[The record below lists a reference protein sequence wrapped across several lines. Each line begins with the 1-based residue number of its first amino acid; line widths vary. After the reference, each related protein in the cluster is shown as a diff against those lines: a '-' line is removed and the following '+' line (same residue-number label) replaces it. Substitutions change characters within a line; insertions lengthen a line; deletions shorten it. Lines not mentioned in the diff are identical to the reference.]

1 MKYAVQHLF
10 LLLLLTTSWQ
20 LRAQYQ
26 SIEVL
31 AVEYPPFTTITH
43 PQGGLAF
50 ELLESAIPQRQW
62 KPLFVPPKRAY
73 ASIDSGHW
81 CASFYPAN
89 KTSDYFTVELS
100 QQPIKIRLVRLSQ
113 TSSFGWTQLSEL
125 AGKSLALLR
134 TGESS
139 EFVQQFEDA
148 EIPIVY
154 VESVQ
159 AGLQMV
165 LLNRVYMAMLDDISF
180 AGLERDN
187 KAKLQMSEN
196 TLLET
201 PITLFVNKAC
211 LDDLPKITTS
221 NK

>member
-1 MKYAVQHLF
+1 MKYALQHLF
-10 LLLLLTTSWQ
+10 LLLLLTSSWP
-20 LRAQYQ
+20 LRAQYR
-26 SIEVL
+26 SIDVL

-50 ELLESAIPQRQW
+50 ELLEPTIPQLQW

-81 CASFYPAN
+81 CASFYPAH
-89 KTSDYFTVELS
+89 KPSDYFTVVLS
-100 QQPIKIRLVRLSQ
+100 HQPIKIRLVRRLQ

-125 AGKSLALLR
+125 AGKSVALLR

-139 EFVQQFEDA
+139 AFVQQFDDA
-148 EIPIVY
+148 EIRIAY

-165 LLNRVYMAMLDDISF
+165 LLNRVDMAMLDDISF
-180 AGLERDN
+180 AGLEHDN
-187 KAKLQMSEN
+187 KSKLQMSEN

-211 LDDLPKITTS
+211 LDVFPGVDRKAS
-221 NK
+221 